1 MHPFFIYLIQVN
13 IALALFYLLYVIV
26 LKRDTFLGLRRFY
39 FLSAIAFS
47 LLYPFWSIPVLG
59 DFWGS
64 FFMPGNAE
72 ALILI
77 GEPSAMVIEEDAG
90 NAASILWS
98 KVISL
103 VYIIFTL
110 AFVLRFTVQLLSI
123 LRMNMR
129 SERGVITGVPVYQLK
144 DDIAPFSFFNR
155 IFIHSEKHSE
165 AELSQILLHE
175 QTHARQWHS
184 VDIMLI
190 ELVCLF
196 SWWNPLVWL
205 LKREMAM
212 NLEYMADKGV
222 LCEGIDS
229 REYQYHLLRLTYQET
244 AMQLVNNFNMSQL
257 KQRIMMMNKTKSP
270 TLKLVK
276 YLLIFPLAFLL
287 VFANSCVNR
296 DKKGGG
302 DETTEMGT
310 PGSTDIP
317 GIIAEEPDTVIVDDS
332 EVFVVVEDQ
341 PQFPGGNVAMMKFL
355 GENIKYPVEA
365 QQKGTEGRVIV
376 NFVVEKDGRLSDFN
390 VVNSIDPLL
399 DAEALRVLE
408 SMPKWIPG
416 KQRGE
421 EVRVRFTLPVV
432 FRLQAKDDK
441 KTAMPSASNEVFV
454 VVENQPEFP
463 GGNAAMMKF
472 LSDNIKYPKSAQD
485 NGIQGRVIVNF
496 VVEKDGSLSDVQV
509 VHSQDPALDK
519 EAVRVIESMPKWKP
533 GTQRGETVR
542 VRYTL
547 PVVFRLQN

>member
-1 MHPFFIYLIQVN
+1 
-13 IALALFYLLYVIV
+13 
-26 LKRDTFLGLRRFY
+26 
-39 FLSAIAFS
+39 
-47 LLYPFWSIPVLG
+47 
-59 DFWGS
+59 
-64 FFMPGNAE
+64 
-72 ALILI
+72 
-77 GEPSAMVIEEDAG
+77 
-90 NAASILWS
+90 
-98 KVISL
+98 
-103 VYIIFTL
+103 
-110 AFVLRFTVQLLSI
+110 
-123 LRMNMR
+123 
-129 SERGVITGVPVYQLK
+129 
-144 DDIAPFSFFNR
+144 
-155 IFIHSEKHSE
+155 
-165 AELSQILLHE
+165 
-175 QTHARQWHS
+175 
-184 VDIMLI
+184 
-190 ELVCLF
+190 
-196 SWWNPLVWL
+196 
-205 LKREMAM
+205 
-212 NLEYMADKGV
+212 
-222 LCEGIDS
+222 
-229 REYQYHLLRLTYQET
+229 
-244 AMQLVNNFNMSQL
+244 
-257 KQRIMMMNKTKSP
+257 
-270 TLKLVK
+270 
-276 YLLIFPLAFLL
+276 
-287 VFANSCVNR
+287 
-296 DKKGGG
+296 
-302 DETTEMGT
+302 MGT
-310 PGSTDIP
+310 PGSADQPDIIP
-317 GIIAEEPDTVIVDDS
+317 EVPAPIVDNS

-341 PQFPGGNVAMMKFL
+341 PQFPGGNAAMMKFL

-376 NFVVEKDGRLSDFN
+376 NFVVEKDGSLSDFN